1 MKESEII
8 ALIRLL
14 DDPDAEIYHSV
25 KKRLMETGEDCL
37 PELKKAWQNSKN
49 ELFLER
55 STEIISSIQF
65 QSTLSEFK
73 KWVDTGGKDLLN
85 AVCLISRYNFPDLDY
100 DFLNQKIE
108 LIKTDAWL
116 QMTDNLTPLEQI
128 RVINHIIFNIHKF
141 SRNNTDFYSPK
152 NSYINLVLETKK
164 GNPISLAIIYLIV
177 TQKLGLPVYGVNLPK
192 NFILAYVEDLFNT
205 GLETDLE
212 NKIVSFYINP
222 YNNGAVLTKRE
233 IDYFLKQQKIKPLD
247 FFYSPCDNLTIVQR
261 LLLNLIYAYE
271 RQKDYKKVSDLKKFL
286 DFFDKPLPNIYA

>member
-1 MKESEII
+1 MQKKELI

-14 DDPDAEIYHSV
+14 DDPNTEVYQSV
-25 KKRLMETGEDCL
+25 KERLLDSGAECL
-37 PELKKAWQNSKN
+37 PELKKAWQNSKD

-55 STEIISSIQF
+55 STELISEIQF
-65 QSTLSEFK
+65 TGTLSEFK
-73 KWVDTGGKDLLN
+73 QWVQKGGEDLLK
-85 AVCLISRYNFPDLDY
+85 AVCLISKYNFPDLDM
-100 DFLNQKIE
+100 DFINQKIE

-164 GNPISLAIIYLIV
+164 GNPISLAIIYLII

-192 NFILAYVEDLFNT
+192 NFILAYVEDLYNPA
-205 GLETDLE
+205 LETEPE

-222 YNNGAVLTKRE
+222 YNNGAVLTKKE
-233 IDYFLKQQKIKPLD
+233 IDYFLKQQKIKPRD

-271 RQKDYKKVSDLKKFL
+271 RQKDHKKVSDLKKFL
-286 DFFDKPLPNIYA
+286 DVFERPLPNIYA